1 MRLVCVSAHNRLWL
15 HILNLHVKNATMI
28 ITSTAKTTTQHRP
41 RMKDM
46 RLFVWKKKMK
56 NNSSSFWR
64 VSARTTTT
72 FSHRNRCECI
82 YFVCVS
88 STFSYGRRLFIGFTQ
103 ETPNVIYFV
112 AHNALLI
119 LVYAIWKW
127 ISVAHKWSW
136 EKNLYEIEKKIDEER
151 QTNEITREKKK
162 NWEFPL
168 KTRRSWA
175 VAPIDTRQKT

>member
-1 MRLVCVSAHNRLWL
+1 
-15 HILNLHVKNATMI
+15 MI

-136 EKNLYEIEKKIDEER
+136 EKIIWNWKENRRRKANEWNYQREEKKLRVSIE
-151 QTNEITREKKK
+151 NKKK
-162 NWEFPL
+162 LGCGPHRHSAEDLVRL
-168 KTRRSWA
+168 KLFSVYSFNNNNRRRLWSW
-175 VAPIDTRQKT
+175 RM